1 MPQQSPSGSEL
12 PDPRTLL
19 REISDYARPVTA
31 RSLFELAVT
40 AVPFALLLVL
50 MWVAVSAGWWLA
62 LLLALPAGVLLV
74 RLFMIQ
80 HDGGHGAFFHRRA
93 ANDWVGRAIG
103 VLTLT
108 PYDYWRRTHALHHAR
123 NGNLDRRGI
132 GDVETLTVREFEAL
146 SWRRRL
152 LYRLYRHPVVMFGL
166 GPAWVFLLQHRL
178 PVGFMREGWRPWLS
192 AMATNAAVAALA
204 AAIIWHIGLAAFLL
218 IHLPVMLVA
227 ATIGVW
233 LFYVQHQFEDAHW
246 DRDGNWSFHD
256 AALHGSSH
264 YDLPGVLR
272 WLTAN
277 IGIHHVHHLSSRI
290 PSYRLSEVLR
300 DRPELREVGRLTLWQ
315 SFRTVSLALWDENRR
330 RLVSFRQARA
340 LRQA

>member
-19 REISDYARPVTA
+19 REISDYAKPVTA

-80 HDGGHGAFFHRRA
+80 HDCGHGSFFHRRA

-146 SWRRRL
+146 SWRRQSS
-152 LYRLYRHPVVMFGL
+152 GTS
-166 GPAWVFLLQHRL
+166 AWPR
-178 PVGFMREGWRPWLS
+178 
-192 AMATNAAVAALA
+192 
-204 AAIIWHIGLAAFLL
+204 
-218 IHLPVMLVA
+218 
-227 ATIGVW
+227 
-233 LFYVQHQFEDAHW
+233 
-246 DRDGNWSFHD
+246 SF
-256 AALHGSSH
+256 
-264 YDLPGVLR
+264 
-272 WLTAN
+272 
-277 IGIHHVHHLSSRI
+277 
-290 PSYRLSEVLR
+290 
-300 DRPELREVGRLTLWQ
+300 
-315 SFRTVSLALWDENRR
+315 
-330 RLVSFRQARA
+330 
-340 LRQA
+340 